1 MTKIKICGL
10 KRECDIDFVNEAKP
24 DYIGFVFADTKRYI
38 SPHDAMNLKK
48 RLDKNIKAV
57 GVFVNADILFV
68 SELVN
73 EKIIDVVQL
82 HGDEDDEYIKK
93 LKSQT
98 DAPIIKA
105 VRVKTADD
113 IISADRGFADFLL
126 LDKYSHGI
134 YGGTGESFDWSMIPK
149 ILKPYFI
156 AGGITAENVSLA
168 LRYNPYAVDVSSGVE
183 TGGLKDKEKILNLV
197 KKVRSV

>member
-10 KRECDIDFVNEAKP
+10 KRECDIDFVNVAKP

-38 SPHDAMNLKK
+38 SPNDAKNLKK
-48 RLDKNIKAV
+48 RLDKSIKAV
-57 GVFVNADILFV
+57 GVFVNADISLV
-68 SELVN
+68 LWLVN
-73 EKIIDVVQL
+73 EKVIDLVQL

-98 DAPIIKA
+98 DVPIIKA

-113 IISADRGFADFLL
+113 IISVDKCLADFLL
-126 LDKYSHGI
+126 LDKYSGEC
-134 YGGTGESFDWSMIPK
+134 YGGTGECFDWSMIPK
-149 ILKPYFI
+149 ISKPYFI
-156 AGGITAENVSLA
+156 AGGITAENVSSA
-168 LRYNPYAVDVSSGVE
+168 LMYNPYAVDVSSGVE
-183 TGGLKDKEKILNLV
+183 TDGFKDKEKIISFV

>member
-38 SPHDAMNLKK
+38 SPQDAVNLKK
-48 RLDKNIKAV
+48 KLDKNIKAV
-57 GVFVNADILFV
+57 GVFVNADISLV

-73 EKIIDVVQL
+73 GKIIDVVQL

-98 DAPIIKA
+98 DVPIIKA

-113 IISADRGFADFLL
+113 IISADKSLADFLL
-126 LDKYSHGI
+126 LDKYSSES

-149 ILKPYFI
+149 ISKPYFI
-156 AGGITAENVSLA
+156 AGGITAENVSSA

-183 TGGLKDKEKILNLV
+183 TDGFKDKEKILNLV
-197 KKVRSV
+197 NKVRSA